1 MSKIII
7 GIHGLGNKPPKTI
20 LTDWWKKSILE
31 GLKKYNYYDTN
42 FEFDLVYWADIFHPV
57 PLNPDEVNKNSPLY
71 LKDKYHSEHIL
82 NSVESSGLRI
92 KAKEYI
98 EKFYGKI
105 VVNEVLSLKYPSLTD
120 LFIHLNM
127 RDLENYY
134 SPFYIYRNGLK
145 QLAKQ
150 AIIERLIETLKRH
163 WNKKILLI
171 CHSMGSIITY
181 DALTDYSPDLKIDT
195 MVSIGSPLGQKY
207 VLQKML
213 EHQKNNSGNKLKV
226 PENIR
231 RNWYN
236 LSDLD
241 DQVALNHLLAEIY
254 VCNSKSVKI
263 KDKLVQNN
271 FTINGLRNSHSS
283 YGYLRTPEIA
293 EILHSFLYYKKFSLL
308 RWFFKKSKQ
317 NDNILKK

>member
-7 GIHGLGNKPPKTI
+7 GIHGLGNKPPKAI

-31 GLKKYNYYDTN
+31 GLNKYNYPDSN
-42 FEFDLVYWADIFHPV
+42 FEFDLVYWADILHPI
-57 PLNPDEVNKNSPLY
+57 PLNPDEINKYSPLY
-71 LKDKYHSEHIL
+71 LKNKYQPEHLL
-82 NSVESSGLRI
+82 NSVESYGLRI
-92 KAKEYI
+92 KAREYI

-120 LFIHLNM
+120 LFIHMNM

-134 SPFYIYRNGLK
+134 SSFYIDRNGSK

-150 AIIERLIETLKRH
+150 AIIERLIETLKKHR
-163 WNKKILLI
+163 NKKILLI
-171 CHSMGSIITY
+171 SHSMGSIIAY
-181 DALTDYSPDLKIDT
+181 DTLTDYLPDLKIDT

-207 VLQKML
+207 VLHKML
-213 EHQKNNSGNKLKV
+213 EEQKNDSGNKLKV

-254 VCNSKSVKI
+254 VCNSKGVKI
-263 KDKLVQNN
+263 KDNLVQNN
-271 FTINGLRNSHSS
+271 STDNGSRNSHSS

-293 EILHSFLYYKKFSLL
+293 EILRAFLSYKKFSLF

-317 NDNILKK
+317 NDYIRKE